1 MNFGNNK
8 STIFLVII
16 LCLSL
21 IKQSFIYV
29 YKNQPKYDSKLLKR
43 LHLDNYKFI
52 AHAGGGIDQYIYT
65 NSKEAIYKSIKNGF
79 KLIEIDLQETD
90 DEIFIGVHD
99 WHRFKKIT
107 NYNKKNFLSD
117 DIKNLKIYGKYTLL
131 LEEEINKIFINNK
144 NIYFI
149 TDKTNNFKKL
159 NHDFKLIRD
168 RMIVEVFDKKSLKKA
183 VRENIKNPIY
193 NYKLGDYKYIIR
205 NNIKIITANI
215 NEILKNKDE
224 FKKLVDNNIFV
235 FAYTSNEDKLIN
247 QYMGVLFTHV
257 YTDFFNLKNKKCMAK
272 KELCITY

>member
-16 LCLSL
+16 LCL
-21 IKQSFIYV
+21 SFIYV

-43 LHLDNYKFI
+43 LHLDNYKFT

-131 LEEEINKIFINNK
+131 LEDEINKIFINNK